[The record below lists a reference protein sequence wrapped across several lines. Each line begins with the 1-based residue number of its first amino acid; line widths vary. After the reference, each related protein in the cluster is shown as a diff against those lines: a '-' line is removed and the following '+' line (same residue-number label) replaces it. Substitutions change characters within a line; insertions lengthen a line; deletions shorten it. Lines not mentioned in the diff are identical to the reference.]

1 MNINYQATSR
11 EAWRSFLPDS
21 AKLDRLIMK
30 SLEDLGEVTCQRIEG
45 YIDRDHQA
53 VSGNL
58 RHLVEKNLV
67 EDSGRRGKTRSGRSA
82 ILWRIVN
89 PTDQFSLGL

>member
-1 MNINYQATSR
+1 MNINYQETSR

-89 PTDQFSLGL
+89 PTDQFSLEL

>member
-1 MNINYQATSR
+1 MNINYQETSR

-30 SLEDLGEVTCQRIEG
+30 SLEDLGEVTCQSIEG

>member
-89 PTDQFSLGL
+89 PTDQFSLEL

>member
-1 MNINYQATSR
+1 MNINYQETSR

>member
-30 SLEDLGEVTCQRIEG
+30 SLEDLGEVTCQSIEG

-53 VSGNL
+53 ASC
-58 RHLVEKNLV
+58 
-67 EDSGRRGKTRSGRSA
+67 
-82 ILWRIVN
+82 
-89 PTDQFSLGL
+89 

>member
-1 MNINYQATSR
+1 MINYQETSR

-89 PTDQFSLGL
+89 PTDQFSLEL